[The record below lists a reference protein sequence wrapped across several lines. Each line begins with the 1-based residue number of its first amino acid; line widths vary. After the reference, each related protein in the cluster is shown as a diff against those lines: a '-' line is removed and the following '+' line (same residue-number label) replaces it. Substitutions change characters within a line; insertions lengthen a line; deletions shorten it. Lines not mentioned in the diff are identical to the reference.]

1 MSRPPKRLQL
11 KATRLIPVRP
21 SIPPPYVPCNP
32 SILLTTE
39 GYLVNC
45 RGVDIRR
52 RRSRRRGGEDE
63 VVIRSRN
70 VLMRFSREL
79 ELLDQYPMVIDE
91 PPLRDTSIRG
101 LEDCRLFEVDGAMYF
116 LCATADRHPSGHI
129 HLSVCQLERD
139 GRVSA
144 HRPLV
149 GVFDDRPQK
158 NWLPFVG
165 ADGGVRAIY
174 GYAPLTVLRLDVRA
188 GRYEVDVQVRHR
200 RRAKTWRGSAGP
212 VSIPDSDRRLM
223 LVHDVI
229 IRNRPGGRSER
240 TYLHRFIE
248 CDAAF
253 SLTRVSRPFVFMEE
267 GIEFACG
274 MTLSHNGANLMI
286 GVGIQ
291 DKRAYL
297 CQVSL
302 AEVERMLGRPNR
314 VASDEQP

>member
-1 MSRPPKRLQL
+1 MNRRCAARAFGGSRTAGCSKS
-11 KATRLIPVRP
+11 TVHI
-21 SIPPPYVPCNP
+21 
-32 SILLTTE
+32 
-39 GYLVNC
+39 
-45 RGVDIRR
+45 
-52 RRSRRRGGEDE
+52 
-63 VVIRSRN
+63 
-70 VLMRFSREL
+70 
-79 ELLDQYPMVIDE
+79 
-91 PPLRDTSIRG
+91 
-101 LEDCRLFEVDGAMYF
+101 YF

-129 HLSVCQLERD
+129 HLSVCQLEGD

-174 GYAPLTVLRLDVRA
+174 GYAPLTVLRLDVQS

-229 IRNRPGGRSER
+229 IQNRPGGRSER

-253 SLTRVSRPFVFMEE
+253 SLTRVSRPFVFVEE

-274 MTLSHNGANLMI
+274 MTLSHNGANLVI

-302 AEVERMLGRPNR
+302 AEVERMLGRPKG

>member
-1 MSRPPKRLQL
+1 MSRPLDRFQL
-11 KATRLIPVRP
+11 KVARLVPIRP
-21 SIPPPYVPCNP
+21 SIPTPFVPCNP
-32 SILLTTE
+32 SILRTSD

-45 RGVDIRR
+45 RGVDIKRR
-52 RRSRRRGGEDE
+52 RTRRRGEDE

-79 ELLDQYPMVIDE
+79 ELLDQYPLVIDE
-91 PPLRDTSIRG
+91 PPLRETSIQG
-101 LEDCRLFEVDGAMYF
+101 LEDCRLFEIDGAIFF

-129 HLSVCQLERD
+129 HLSVCRLERD

-149 GVFDDRPQK
+149 GAFDDRPQK
-158 NWLPFVG
+158 NWLPFVD
-165 ADGGVRAIY
+165 ADGAVRAIY
-174 GYAPLTVLRLDVRA
+174 GYAPLTVLRLDVRS
-188 GRYEVDVQVRHR
+188 GRYEVDIQVRHR
-200 RRAKTWRGSAGP
+200 RRARTWRGSAGP

-229 IRNRPGGRSER
+229 IGKGPGGRSKR
-240 TYLHRFIE
+240 TYRHRFIE
-248 CDAAF
+248 CDAGF
-253 SLTRVSRPFVFMEE
+253 SLTRASRPFVFTHE

-274 MTLSHNGANLMI
+274 MTLSHDRRDVVI
-286 GVGIQ
+286 GLGIR

-302 AEVERMLGRPNR
+302 GDVEGML
-314 VASDEQP
+314 V